1 MTEMTQPKG
10 RRLFWIALIALVLLG
25 LVLYRIFYAPKPA
38 APSAGPAPIPAVTTT
53 ALEEDIPI
61 YLSGI
66 GTVTPVYSVTVKVRV
81 DGQLEKVAF
90 AEGQDVKA
98 GDLLAQ
104 IDPRPFQAQLEQAQ
118 AQKARDEAQLK
129 NGVLDLDRYE
139 TLWKQDSVSR
149 QVFDTQRAT
158 VDQLKATVQADQAQ
172 IDSAKLQLA
181 YSTIRAPIGGR
192 TGGRLVDPGNIVRAA
207 DNTGIVIINQIDPIA
222 VLFTLPEDKFRIV
235 NEAVRGGK
243 SLPVTAYAR
252 ENTAL
257 LGRGKLTLVNNQ
269 IDTTTGTFQLK
280 AVFPNPSQSL
290 WPGQYVNV
298 NVVLGTKLRAIT
310 VPATVVQRGPSGLF
324 AFVVNSDNTVAT
336 QQIRVGQIQDG
347 KAIIDDGL
355 VAGTRVIV
363 EGQYKLKPG
372 SKVVE
377 VPVPDKGGKSSK
389 GQAIPDNSGQK
400 KDRK

>member
-1 MTEMTQPKG
+1 MQPK
-10 RRLFWIALIALVLLG
+10 RRKFFWIALITLVLLG
-25 LVLYRIFYAPKPA
+25 LVLFRIFYTPKPA
-38 APSAGPAPIPAVTTT
+38 TPSAGAAIIPAVTTT
-53 ALEEDIPI
+53 AIEEDIPI

-90 AEGQDVKA
+90 TEGQDVNT

-158 VDQLKATVQADQAQ
+158 VDQLKATVQSDQAQ

-181 YSTIRAPIGGR
+181 YSTIRAPIAGR

-222 VLFTLPEDKFRIV
+222 VLFTLPEDKFQIV
-235 NEAVRGGK
+235 NQAVQGGIK
-243 SLPVTAYAR
+243 PLQVMAYAR
-252 ENTAL
+252 DNTAL
-257 LGRGKLTLVNNQ
+257 LGRGKLTLINNQ
-269 IDTTTGTFQLK
+269 IDTTTGTVQLK
-280 AVFPNPSQSL
+280 AVFPNPSHTL

-298 NVVLGTKLRAIT
+298 NVVLGTKQRAIT
-310 VPATVVQRGPSGLF
+310 VPATVVQRGPNGLF
-324 AFVVNSDNTVAT
+324 AFVVNTDNIVAT

-347 KAIIDDGL
+347 KATIDEGL
-355 VAGTRVIV
+355 AAGTRVVV

-372 SKVVE
+372 SKVSE
-377 VPVPDKGGKSSK
+377 VQVPDKSGKPAK
-389 GQAIPDNSGQK
+389 GQASPNSTVQK
-400 KDRK
+400 KDSK